1 MKTTDKPKQIGNTM
15 KLSKNLFLNLVAACL
30 LTMPMFASTEIAAE
44 SEKQEMTSEAV
55 QSSYAS
61 TKEENES
68 TVQNGANYVTSH
80 NRANHIYL
88 GTTLYGDMIEIEDGS
103 YWLTNPN
110 DRLKLFDWFPGDV
123 LLVLQNQSSFWSK
136 PAYPYVILNTRNDQ
150 RIEVE
155 INQAPLW
162 DLRFFI
168 IEIYK
173 PVYGDGWLKLN
184 DGSIWKLSSSNK
196 DVWNLWEPNDTIIMG
211 TNDSI
216 FNFLT
221 PNILLNVTCSQQFVT
236 SRCTN

>member
-1 MKTTDKPKQIGNTM
+1 M
-15 KLSKNLFLNLVAACL
+15 KLSKRLWLNLVAACL
-30 LTMPMFASTEIAAE
+30 FTMPMFASPEVISEAETQEIAGGATTLEKPIRKVDGEEETVE
-44 SEKQEMTSEAV
+44 S
-55 QSSYAS
+55 AS
-61 TKEENES
+61 
-68 TVQNGANYVTSH
+68 NYVTSH

-123 LLVLQNQSSFWSK
+123 LLVMQNQGSFWYK

-155 INQAPLW
+155 ISQAPLW
-162 DLRFFI
+162 DLRFFV

-173 PVYGDGWLKLN
+173 PVYGDGWLMLN
-184 DGSIWKLSSSNK
+184 DGSVWVLPSTTKA
-196 DVWNLWEPNDTIIMG
+196 VWNLWEPNDTMIIG
-211 TNDSI
+211 TNDSF

-236 SRCTN
+236 TRCTN

>member
-1 MKTTDKPKQIGNTM
+1 
-15 KLSKNLFLNLVAACL
+15 
-30 LTMPMFASTEIAAE
+30 
-44 SEKQEMTSEAV
+44 
-55 QSSYAS
+55 
-61 TKEENES
+61 
-68 TVQNGANYVTSH
+68 
-80 NRANHIYL
+80 
-88 GTTLYGDMIEIEDGS
+88 MIEIEDGS

-123 LLVLQNQSSFWSK
+123 LIVMQNNGSFWSK
-136 PAYPYVILNTRNDQ
+136 PAYPYVILNSRNDQ

-155 INQAPLW
+155 ISQAPLW

-184 DGSIWKLSSSNK
+184 DGSLWILSGANK
-196 DVWNLWEPNDTIIMG
+196 SVWNLWEPNDTMIIG
-211 TNDSI
+211 TNDSF
-216 FNFLT
+216 FNFIT